1 MSKHVVVLGAGYAG
15 LQAALETRRMLTAEA
30 ARITVVNRVPYHQ
43 LITELHLPAAGAV
56 SDSHV
61 RLPLDKLLAGKNI
74 DLWIGE
80 VTAIRPDDHA
90 VDLAGGQTLQ
100 YDFLVVALGSETEY
114 FGIPGLKEH
123 SFTLKSVEDA
133 NRIRDHVQR
142 CLETYRQTKDR
153 SYATFVVGGGGLTGI
168 ELVGE
173 LADALPGM
181 CQQLGIDRSDVRLY
195 CVEAMPTIL
204 PGFPEDLVARARQ
217 SLEAR
222 GVTFLTGQPVV
233 QMDPDVV
240 HLKNG
245 DKIETKTMVWTGG
258 VRGHS
263 IVASSGIEVERRG
276 RALINEYLQSTSHP
290 DIFVVG
296 DSAVWMGPD
305 GRPFPPTAQLAGQM
319 GAHVGQQLYALV
331 KGGTL
336 ESFQPHLA
344 GTLASLGRKDAI
356 GMVGEKKRRVTGKIA
371 AWLKTGS
378 KLRWLADIGGL
389 FVRA

>member
-15 LQAALETRRMLTAEA
+15 LQAALEARRMLTAEA

-56 SDSHV
+56 EDRHV
-61 RLPLDKLLAGKNI
+61 QLPLDRLLGKKNI

-90 VDLAGGQTLQ
+90 VDLSGGTTLS
-100 YDFLVVALGSETEY
+100 YDYLVVALGSETEY
-114 FGIPGLKEH
+114 FGIPGLREN
-123 SFTLKSVEDA
+123 SFTLKSVDDA
-133 NRIRDHVQR
+133 NRIRAHVER
-142 CLETYRQTKDR
+142 CLESYRQTKDR
-153 SYATFVVGGGGLTGI
+153 ADATFVVGGGGLTGI

-173 LADALPGM
+173 LADAMPGW
-181 CQQLGIDRSDVRLY
+181 CARLGIDRGDVRLF

-217 SLEAR
+217 SLEER

-233 QMDPDVV
+233 QMDDGIV

-245 DKIETKTMVWTGG
+245 DQIETRTMIWTGG

-263 IVASSGIEVERRG
+263 LVANSGLAVERRG
-276 RALINEYLQSTSHP
+276 RALINEYLQSTSHK
-290 DIFVVG
+290 DVFVIG

-319 GAHVGQQLYALV
+319 GAHVGQQLYACI
-331 KGGTL
+331 KGGSL
-336 ESFQPHLA
+336 EPFEPHLA
-344 GTLASLGRKDAI
+344 GTLASLGRRDAI
-356 GMVGEKKRRVTGKIA
+356 GMVGEKKRRVRGRIA